1 MMANF
6 DYAFTLVG
14 LILGLSVTEV
24 LSGLVRT
31 VRKHRFR
38 TIEWLTPLLG
48 LVVICDLTTYWGLI
62 ADYRQ
67 SMPGLFRALAGGVLI
82 TSLYYVAAS
91 MVFPDGNTDLNEHYF
106 KYKRGILALVVVCN
120 LLVFASQIARWRPE
134 EYAVNGAWIALMAIA
149 IQVRGVRAN
158 YVALGALLIMY
169 AIIFALAA

>member
-1 MMANF
+1 MGNF

-31 VRKHRFR
+31 VRKHRLS

-67 SMPGLFRALAGGVLI
+67 AMPGLFRALAGGVLI

-91 MVFPDGNTDLNEHYF
+91 MVFPVADSDLNEHYF
-106 KYKRGILALVVVCN
+106 KYKRGVLALVAVCN
-120 LLVFASQIARWRPE
+120 LLVFASQIARWKPE
-134 EYAVNGAWIALMAIA
+134 AYAVNGAWLALVAIA
-149 IQVRGVRAN
+149 IQARGVRAN
-158 YVALGALLIMY
+158 YAALGALLIMY
-169 AIIFALAA
+169 GIIFWLAA